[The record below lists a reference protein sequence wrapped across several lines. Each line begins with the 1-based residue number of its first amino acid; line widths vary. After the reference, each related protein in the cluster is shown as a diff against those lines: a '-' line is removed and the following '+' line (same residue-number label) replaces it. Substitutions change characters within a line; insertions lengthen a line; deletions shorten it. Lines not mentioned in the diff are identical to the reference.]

1 MEAIRKPL
9 GYLLCLL
16 GGIVLVQFVA
26 FPIYG
31 DPEST
36 VAWDIWGYINF
47 GTATGAVIALVISF
61 IRWRSYDRSNLRHA
75 IATGGMFMLAGVF
88 ALLFFEQWPAGRLLV
103 APGEAVPGFRDFVW
117 VAVDVLFPI
126 LMAWVGSWLLRSE

>member
-1 MEAIRKPL
+1 MDAIRKPL

-26 FPIYG
+26 FPIYW
-31 DPEST
+31 DAEST
-36 VAWDIWGYINF
+36 AAWDIWGYINF
-47 GTATGAVIALVISF
+47 GTATGAVIALVVSF
-61 IRWRSYDRSNLRHA
+61 IRWRDYDRSNLRDA
-75 IATGGMFMLAGVF
+75 IATGGMFMLAGAF

-103 APGEAVPGFRDFVW
+103 DPNDPVPGFRDFVW
-117 VAVDVLFPI
+117 VVVDVLFPI